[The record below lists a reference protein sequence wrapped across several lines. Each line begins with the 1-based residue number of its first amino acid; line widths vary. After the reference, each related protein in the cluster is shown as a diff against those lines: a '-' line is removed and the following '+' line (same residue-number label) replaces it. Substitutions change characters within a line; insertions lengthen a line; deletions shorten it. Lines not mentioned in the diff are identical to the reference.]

1 VITSKA
7 VGVRAYIVTA
17 VALLALTGLTIGLAF
32 VPLGPWQV
40 AVALGIAATKA
51 LLIAVVFMHLRS
63 GTATTR
69 LTAIAGLFWLAILLA
84 GTLDDVVT
92 RGWLAV
98 PGT

>member
-1 VITSKA
+1 M
-7 VGVRAYIVTA
+7 RAYVVTA

-32 VPLGPWQV
+32 LPLGPWQMV
-40 AVALGIAATKA
+40 VALGIAATKA
-51 LLIAVVFMHLRS
+51 LLIALVFMHLRS

-69 LTAIAGLFWLAILLA
+69 LTALAGLFWLAILLA

-98 PGT
+98 PGK